1 MNSMIFFKNKIVLIC
16 FLFLTC
22 VIFLIYFSENLYRK
36 NHLLID
42 NQEKSS
48 HLFYS
53 IGLMQVSQNLIGLD
67 KQRSQNVFL
76 QEYSKIL
83 KEYKKI
89 QSDLKSSNALTYS
102 SNISPIISLLEDFN
116 EKIKIRNDYIYRK
129 NNLKVIISN
138 SIDLNENNEQI
149 YLWKL
154 LDASIDSRN
163 LIELGEHYREF
174 VSISKNISFN
184 IKDAESKKIKSV
196 SSGFM
201 NIFSTIEKIISINV
215 VLNQNIDEI
224 IRKTDVLSNNITDS
238 FFEIEKIENTFYTRI
253 LQVLVSFFSVV
264 FLIFLVLSN
273 LYINKQNRNI
283 FSSLSRSADIKSIN
297 LNRSLFDALNEKD
310 LLIYSRVIPYIVKE
324 NNPSFILADNNDMPL
339 YCSNCFYEQNEE
351 YFSKNNNISS
361 IENLKYS
368 IQDDH
373 YFLSIGPSKNNQR
386 STEGITKNNIMSEI
400 ASIKKLDEGGLKI
413 IFIKSAIAE
422 QDKQNERLDSLATI
436 TGAVAHDINNMI
448 SVIVSSLSILRGSK
462 SLNDADGSKVIDRA
476 LFSADKS
483 ISLIDRLLTF
493 SRCKKLN
500 PELVNVNELLE
511 GLYEVICFATSDKI
525 NVELILSDKPLYIY
539 IDAGQLETSIINLC
553 INSSNAIQGEG
564 KISIISQLN
573 TSDRVSIV
581 VEDNGHGI
589 PKNIQSRVFEPFFT
603 GRKKGEGHGLGLSM
617 VYGFVKQSGGSI
629 FLESKVGFGTKIS
642 ISFSLKKT

>member
-1 MNSMIFFKNKIVLIC
+1 
-16 FLFLTC
+16 
-22 VIFLIYFSENLYRK
+22 
-36 NHLLID
+36 
-42 NQEKSS
+42 
-48 HLFYS
+48 
-53 IGLMQVSQNLIGLD
+53 MQVSQNLIGLD

-238 FFEIEKIENTFYTRI
+238 FFEIEKIENTFYTRV

>member
-238 FFEIEKIENTFYTRI
+238 FFEIEKIENTFYTRF

-264 FLIFLVLSN
+264 FSIFLVLSN

>member
-238 FFEIEKIENTFYTRI
+238 FFEIEKIENTFYTRV